1 MPTIF
6 TKGDIFN
13 TPGIRAYAHGSNCAG
28 AMDAGVS
35 VAFKKRFPRMFEE
48 YAARCADN
56 RFRLGDVFV
65 WNEADTGETVYT
77 LAIQEHWKKK
87 AKLAAFT
94 AAAKKMVDLAAKE
107 RVTQIGLPR
116 IGAGLGGLDWL
127 RVKMVLTEIGDA
139 TNVGL
144 VVFEQF
150 VREPSA

>member
-28 AMDAGVS
+28 AMDSGVS

-65 WNEADTGETVYT
+65 FSDNDVTVYT

-94 AAAKKMVDLAAKE
+94 LALTKMVDLATKAGI
-107 RVTQIGLPR
+107 TQVGLPR

-127 RVKMVLTEIGDA
+127 RVKAILNEIGEKSTA
-139 TNVGL
+139 VTL

-150 VREPSA
+150 VREAGA